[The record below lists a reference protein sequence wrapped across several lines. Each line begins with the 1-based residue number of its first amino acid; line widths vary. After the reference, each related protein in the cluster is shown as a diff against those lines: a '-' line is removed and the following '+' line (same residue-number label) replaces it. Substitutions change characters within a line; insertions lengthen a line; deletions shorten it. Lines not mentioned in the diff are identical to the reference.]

1 MMYSLTTFLATLL
14 AAGQLVLLVQAH
26 VEMKSP
32 TPFRSKF
39 IVPNAAN
46 TDFSMTAPLNA
57 DGSNF
62 PCKGYQHD
70 ALANVATLTAGGSL
84 PVTYAPNGSRLIID

>member
-1 MMYSLTTFLATLL
+1 MLFFNTFLAVLL
-14 AAGQLVLLVQAH
+14 AAGQLVTFVHAH

-39 IVPNAAN
+39 ILPNSGN
-46 TDFSMTAPLNA
+46 TDFSMTAPLSP

-62 PCKGYQHD
+62 PCKGYHLD
-70 ALANVATLTAGGSL
+70 SLANVATLTAGSSL
-84 PVTYAPNGSRLIID
+84 PVEYVSVISI

>member
-1 MMYSLTTFLATLL
+1 MLSFTTFLITLF
-14 AAGQLVLLVQAH
+14 AAGQLILVHAH

-39 IVPNAAN
+39 IVPNAPN
-46 TDFSMTAPLNA
+46 TDFSMTSPLLE

-70 ALANVATLTAGGSL
+70 DLANVATLTAGGNLEVEYYPSCQ
-84 PVTYAPNGSRLIID
+84 V